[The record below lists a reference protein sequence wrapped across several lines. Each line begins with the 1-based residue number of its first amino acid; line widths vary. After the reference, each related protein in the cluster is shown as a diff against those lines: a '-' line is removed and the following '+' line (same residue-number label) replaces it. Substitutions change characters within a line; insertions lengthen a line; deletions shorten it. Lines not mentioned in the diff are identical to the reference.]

1 MDVFERRL
9 KKSWR
14 SSVLSAWARCQESG
28 SEWGVNYWKGVYEAL
43 VQKENKGKM
52 H

>member
-9 KKSWR
+9 HN
-14 SSVLSAWARCQESG
+14 VLSAWARCQESG
-28 SEWGVNYWKGVYEAL
+28 SEWGVNYWKGVYQAL
-43 VQKENKGKM
+43 VQDNKGKM